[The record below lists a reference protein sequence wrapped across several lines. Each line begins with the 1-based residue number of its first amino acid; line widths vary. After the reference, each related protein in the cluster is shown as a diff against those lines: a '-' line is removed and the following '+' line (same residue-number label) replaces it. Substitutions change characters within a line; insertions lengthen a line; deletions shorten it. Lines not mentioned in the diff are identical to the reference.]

1 MEKIIEIDVS
11 CKEDLFEKYNK
22 KEVSRELINYLMES
36 TLPLLNQDPIK
47 LIINNGIN
55 EKIDIT
61 ELIKEGLQ
69 KEYRKNLHKYFHNN
83 VQQVIFLIIGVIL
96 LFIYTLIE
104 GTVLKEIILISGWM
118 FIWVLLETEI
128 YADTKSKKKRK
139 IIEKLL
145 NSEIEEIKKK

>member
-128 YADTKSKKKRK
+128 YADTKSKMKRK